1 MLSRLDT
8 MPPSGSTS
16 WSYLLSTREAAAPL
30 GHPEW
35 LQSPSGVLVTSDL
48 HGLYERLRK
57 TILSAGVWPCSLEHG
72 KRCLSAYDS
81 IHELLAKGVF
91 FSIGLLGSSFTGL
104 SAEEFTISQSSFWRL
119 CTRGPATL
127 RNIHPLHPFSVCYK
141 TEKTTQDWYL
151 GWGGG
156 WFQASCPDI
165 FFIQKPCFKL
175 LITTSI
181 QEELPEFLDWN
192 V

>member
-1 MLSRLDT
+1 MIFTYAQQTWYHATKRFYLLVLPALHWRGCS
-8 MPPSGSTS
+8 PSG
-16 WSYLLSTREAAAPL
+16 P
-30 GHPEW
+30 PQW
-35 LQSPSGVLVTSDL
+35 LQGPSGVLVTSDL

-127 RNIHPLHPFSVCYK
+127 RNIHPLHPCSMCYK

-156 WFQASCPDI
+156 D
-165 FFIQKPCFKL
+165 FKL
-175 LITTSI
+175 AVQTYFSYKSPALSC
-181 QEELPEFLDWN
+181 
-192 V
+192 